1 MGQNSCQPARGCCQN
16 RRRAGTWSRD
26 RRKVEEGSAER
37 GAGARLRGCD
47 RGTGRERV
55 VSGPMRV
62 SGVRLR
68 PVRRR
73 LVCGSRRTSAP
84 FKNRGRS
91 LARPFPHHFARD
103 RAPGRI
109 PRGAAVEVEQG
120 PQLQV
125 GDATRDQT
133 QRDRPPPS
141 TAFEVRSPKK
151 TSGPLFHSPAVPLP
165 PYDAPSKHTTLG
177 TCSALRGTLCRS
189 ACQYRHIGCTSLRV
203 ITNSGSN
210 ARVFHRARGSHTD
223 G

>member
-1 MGQNSCQPARGCCQN
+1 MRCAPESSIARSEVQPTLAELASLATKVP
-16 RRRAGTWSRD
+16 RRAEQVPSGLCLDGASQGGRGTAGEWKRD
-26 RRKVEEGSAER
+26 RR
-37 GAGARLRGCD
+37 
-47 RGTGRERV
+47 
-55 VSGPMRV
+55 
-62 SGVRLR
+62 
-68 PVRRR
+68 
-73 LVCGSRRTSAP
+73 
-84 FKNRGRS
+84 N
-91 LARPFPHHFARD
+91 
-103 RAPGRI
+103 
-109 PRGAAVEVEQG
+109 VEQG